1 MSLRYVNTFAL
12 ELPYTLR
19 EQVLDYARSV
29 EAASREIF
37 KEAEVK
43 LTDELRDQLVLVA
56 AIRKLHSICSTSY
69 WLLYN
74 STKLLG
80 SDVSGVRVGG
90 TTFSRESPHF
100 GQLATLLGD
109 LETVL
114 SNQGLS
120 IELVRQPY
128 PQILHFLANE
138 REQDQ

>member
-1 MSLRYVNTFAL
+1 MSLRYVNAFAP

-29 EAASREIF
+29 EAASQNIS
-37 KEAEVK
+37 KEAEIE

-56 AIRKLHSICSTSY
+56 AVRKLHAICSSSY

-80 SDVSGVRVGG
+80 NEVTGVRVGG
-90 TTFSRESPHF
+90 TTFSRESEHF
-100 GQLATLLGD
+100 VQLSVLLDD

-114 SNQGLS
+114 REQGLKPE
-120 IELVRQPY
+120 IIRRPY
-128 PQILHFLANE
+128 PEILSFLANE
-138 REQDQ
+138 R

>member
-1 MSLRYVNTFAL
+1 MSLRYVNAFTP

-29 EAASREIF
+29 ELASHDISE
-37 KEAEVK
+37 EAEID

-56 AIRKLHSICSTSY
+56 AVRKLHTICSTSY

-80 SDVSGVRVGG
+80 DEVTGVRVGN
-90 TTFSRESPHF
+90 TTFSRESAHF
-100 GQLATLLGD
+100 VQISKLLGD

-114 SNQGLS
+114 RDQGLS
-120 IELVRQPY
+120 IEIIRQPY
-128 PQILHFLANE
+128 PAILSFLANE
-138 REQDQ
+138 R